1 MSINFLKHKTGH
13 KSDSAKI
20 NLCAELK
27 YISKG
32 LYTMMKNILKI
43 EHSVTFIC
51 FKQQF
56 ATIPLVHTAVKQI
69 QLQT

>member
-1 MSINFLKHKTGH
+1 L
-13 KSDSAKI
+13 AKI

-27 YISKG
+27 NISKC
-32 LYTMMKNILKI
+32 LYTMMKNVLKI

-51 FKQQF
+51 FKRQF
-56 ATIPLVHTAVKQI
+56 ASIMLVHTAVKWI